1 MNAARKSGANIVYY
15 VAHVD
20 YIQYISGL
28 KPIRE
33 GVILVCLTATT
44 AAGELRAYATI
55 VGMGITYP
63 PTWLCDPHTLRW
75 SAPGLRPLA
84 SAAFGH
90 GDRLGILRVHGALV
104 IHVVLHNNNKCAL
117 VLQYLVVRYCSTSL
131 QYCSNGGTPCL
142 AKY

>member
-55 VGMGITYP
+55 VGMGITYLRQLCLRRLAV
-63 PTWLCDPHTLRW
+63 WLLVQPLRYV
-75 SAPGLRPLA
+75 P
-84 SAAFGH
+84 
-90 GDRLGILRVHGALV
+90 
-104 IHVVLHNNNKCAL
+104 
-117 VLQYLVVRYCSTSL
+117 
-131 QYCSNGGTPCL
+131 
-142 AKY
+142 

>member
-20 YIQYISGL
+20 YIQYLGGL

-55 VGMGITYP
+55 AGMGITY
-63 PTWLCDPHTLRW
+63 
-75 SAPGLRPLA
+75 
-84 SAAFGH
+84 FGQH
-90 GDRLGILRVHGALV
+90 IYKQ
-104 IHVVLHNNNKCAL
+104 ICK
-117 VLQYLVVRYCSTSL
+117 Q
-131 QYCSNGGTPCL
+131 
-142 AKY
+142 

>member
-1 MNAARKSGANIVYY
+1 LRVIASCGESILMNAARKSGANIVYY

-55 VGMGITYP
+55 AGMGITYQN
-63 PTWLCDPHTLRW
+63 
-75 SAPGLRPLA
+75 AMGGKGPLVE
-84 SAAFGH
+84 SYQSY
-90 GDRLGILRVHGALV
+90 V
-104 IHVVLHNNNKCAL
+104 
-117 VLQYLVVRYCSTSL
+117 Y
-131 QYCSNGGTPCL
+131 
-142 AKY
+142 